1 MVLYSWCV
9 CHTLEP
15 HGNILGLETKKI
27 GASEMH
33 FLQLWNEKHLWH
45 ARNYAKKLQIDW
57 FLKMIECGISLELN
71 HKSWTFK
78 LVKQI

>member
-9 CHTLEP
+9 CYTLKP

-45 ARNYAKKLQIDW
+45 ARNYAKKLQID
-57 FLKMIECGISLELN
+57 
-71 HKSWTFK
+71 
-78 LVKQI
+78 